1 MLNCIEVMIKA
12 FVNISWTQMNS
23 CETYTRSLTALKD
36 LTAWR
41 MNRTVAEWEK
51 IVPQYRPT
59 KLHVSVAHPSVIH
72 WIPWPSLRDKLIIH
86 HSANPRLD
94 EVISDIGTAYVVQAD
109 LSTPIR
115 CSQPVVGYV
124 SAMALVHAVTA
135 GDISYPHEDSTT
147 GYSYANSCGSSAQP
161 FTIGSSRM
169 SPQPCNSY
177 GAAGLPASSANEL
190 FGSAQLAKAAHQLLR
205 IGQGTAYNFRLDPS
219 FFETY
224 PELYD
229 SKANI
234 IAHGVRL
241 RPDDGNAYQP
251 CPIPKALDSSIIL
264 QYRDFSKIALDC
276 VAV

>member
-1 MLNCIEVMIKA
+1 M
-12 FVNISWTQMNS
+12 
-23 CETYTRSLTALKD
+23 
-36 LTAWR
+36 
-41 MNRTVAEWEK
+41 
-51 IVPQYRPT
+51 
-59 KLHVSVAHPSVIH
+59 
-72 WIPWPSLRDKLIIH
+72 
-86 HSANPRLD
+86 
-94 EVISDIGTAYVVQAD
+94 ISDIGTAYVVQAD
-109 LSTPIR
+109 LSTLIK

-190 FGSAQLAKAAHQLLR
+190 FGSAQLAKAAHQLLS
-205 IGQGTAYNFRLDPS
+205 IGQGTAYNVRLDPS

-224 PELYD
+224 PELYG

-234 IAHGVRL
+234 IAHGVRF

-264 QYRDFSKIALDC
+264 QYRDFSKIALDY